1 MDTPKKGLVSIAKFS
16 ELGLR
21 SSSPCKIDWNVD
33 YPGPS
38 STESL
43 SIPTPNHNS
52 AGELADGLEGC
63 RARHQDAN
71 DADYNDA
78 AGGPDSSEWQR
89 TQIVV
94 CEKAVGVSVSNND
107 GGWEPILEFAQ
118 TREEQNRA
126 AR

>member
-1 MDTPKKGLVSIAKFS
+1 MCIILVHPTQ
-16 ELGLR
+16 R
-21 SSSPCKIDWNVD
+21 V
-33 YPGPS
+33 
-38 STESL
+38 

-52 AGELADGLEGC
+52 AGGLADGLEGC

-78 AGGPDSSEWQR
+78 AGGPASSEWLR

-94 CEKAVGVSVSNND
+94 CEKAVGIFVSNND
-107 GGWEPILEFAQ
+107 GVWEPIIEFAQ

-126 AR
+126 VR